1 MAFKGGYGCVL
12 MKMWIYR
19 TSLKNIRTIFRMKRT
34 QNALLQKQLYI
45 RERRLLSEKH
55 YWNSVLFVRTLS
67 DGCCFRAETVRLQ
80 EHSWLRFYKGILFF
94 CFFLSLKFEFKE
106 ELKWECFLE
115 SAVRM
120 ASRRCIEFV
129 DFSFTWRIENR

>member
-1 MAFKGGYGCVL
+1 MLAKERR
-12 MKMWIYR
+12 WHR
-19 TSLKNIRTIFRMKRT
+19 NWANISKTDEINKKHPQKYLEWKERK
-34 QNALLQKQLYI
+34 NALLQKQLYI

-67 DGCCFRAETVRLQ
+67 DSCCFRAETVRLQ
-80 EHSWLRFYKGILFF
+80 ERSWLRFYKGILFF

-129 DFSFTWRIENR
+129 DCFG